1 MKKLTNRIDSGH
13 GYKTK
18 GKRSP
23 DNRILE
29 YKYCRE
35 MATELTELLSNE
47 YKVINLMQNILYDE
61 SLSSRCKRIN
71 KLIKG
76 NTIVISLHL
85 NAAGNG
91 KQWYDANG
99 WSVFVSTNASSKSK
113 ILASNLAES
122 ALAYDLKVRK
132 PLPTQNYWI
141 KNLAICRDTKCPAV
155 LVENMFMDNK
165 EDVEFLLSNEGKHTL
180 INTIIDG
187 IDRYYKQI

>member
-1 MKKLTNRIDSGH
+1 M
-13 GYKTK
+13 
-18 GKRSP
+18 
-23 DNRILE
+23 
-29 YKYCRE
+29 
-35 MATELTELLSNE
+35 
-47 YKVINLMQNILYDE
+47 
-61 SLSSRCKRIN
+61 
-71 KLIKG
+71 
-76 NTIVISLHL
+76 
-85 NAAGNG
+85 
-91 KQWYDANG
+91 
-99 WSVFVSTNASSKSK
+99 FVSTNASSQSK

-122 ALAYDLKVRK
+122 ALTHDLKVRK